1 MAAFPTPTINET
13 GDLFSMFQFVNN
25 KATGGLFFPV
35 ILMTIWLIAFI
46 GAIAERRP
54 ASRAFIFSSF
64 ISTILGVLL
73 SIMGFLSVTYVYF
86 LILLIAFG
94 IFWIRLES
102 GRNF

>member
-1 MAAFPTPTINET
+1 MAIYPTPTANET
-13 GDLFSMFQFVNN
+13 RDLFSIFQFVND
-25 KATGGLFFPV
+25 KATTGLFFPV
-35 ILMTIWLIAFI
+35 VILSLWLIAFI
-46 GAIAERRP
+46 GAIAEGRP

-73 SIMGFLSVTYVYF
+73 SIMGFLSITYVYF

-102 GRNF
+102 ARNF

>member
-1 MAAFPTPTINET
+1 MPVYPVPNANET
-13 GDLFSMFQFVNN
+13 RDLFSVFQFVND
-25 KATGGLFFPV
+25 KATEGLFFPII
-35 ILMTIWLIAFI
+35 ILTIWLIAFI
-46 GAIAERRP
+46 GAIAEGRP

-64 ISTILGVLL
+64 ISTVLGVLL

-94 IFWIRLES
+94 IFWIKLES

>member
-1 MAAFPTPTINET
+1 MAYYPTPTVNDT
-13 GDLFSMFQFVNN
+13 SDLFVVFKFVNN
-25 KATGGLFFPV
+25 ATGGLFFPL
-35 ILMTIWLIAFI
+35 ILLGIWLIAFI
-46 GAIAERRP
+46 GAIAEGRP

-64 ISTILGVLL
+64 VSTVLGMLL
-73 SIMGFLSVTYVYF
+73 SIMGMLSINYVYF

>member
-1 MAAFPTPTINET
+1 MAIYDTPNVNET
-13 GDLFSMFQFVNN
+13 ADLFSIFQFVN
-25 KATGGLFFPV
+25 KVTEGLFFPV

-46 GAIAERRP
+46 GAIAEERP

-73 SIMGFLSVTYVYF
+73 AIMGLLSVTYVYF

-94 IFWIRLES
+94 IFWIRLEGS
-102 GRNF
+102 RNF

>member
-1 MAAFPTPTINET
+1 MSHYPTATANET
-13 GDLFSMFQFVNN
+13 ADLFSIFQFVNN
-25 KATGGLFFPV
+25 KATEGLFFP
-35 ILMTIWLIAFI
+35 LMVLTIWLIAFI
-46 GAIAERRP
+46 GAIAEGRP

-64 ISTILGVLL
+64 ISTVLGILL

-102 GRNF
+102 ARNF

>member
-1 MAAFPTPTINET
+1 MAYYPTPTVNDT
-13 GDLFSMFQFVNN
+13 SDLFVVFKFVNDS
-25 KATGGLFFPV
+25 ATGGLFFPL
-35 ILMTIWLIAFI
+35 ILLGIWLIAFI
-46 GAIAERRP
+46 GAIAEGRP

-64 ISTILGVLL
+64 VSTVLGMLL
-73 SIMGFLSVTYVYF
+73 SIMGMLSINYVYF